1 MLSSVFPMKNPTAYG
16 KGLSSDSANVVA
28 ATFLDRN
35 TSGATGR
42 TQKVRPVNLYFVNA
56 TLLNHH
62 L

>member
-35 TSGATGR
+35 NLGADG
-42 TQKVRPVNLYFVNA
+42 PY
-56 TLLNHH
+56 LLGAPRQS
-62 L
+62 LLR